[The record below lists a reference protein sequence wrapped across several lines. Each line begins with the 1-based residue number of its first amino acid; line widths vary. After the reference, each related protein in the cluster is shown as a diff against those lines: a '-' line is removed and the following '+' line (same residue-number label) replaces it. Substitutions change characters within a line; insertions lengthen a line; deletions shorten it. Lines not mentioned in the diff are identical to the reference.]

1 MAIAERIRKVSGIDL
16 EDRENRFELQVAVGI
31 VRFRELQRRR

>member
-1 MAIAERIRKVSGIDL
+1 MAIAERIRNVSGIER